1 MSGIKIIE
9 EKVINKLGI
18 KYNNA
23 LSKFDVEDT
32 SPDYFYIGKNE
43 IQSNILQYNLILD
56 YENWLVNKNVNSAYP
71 LIEISSLG
79 SIKEFSDNL
88 NFIRVC
94 TNEINYFRAVT
105 PNNAV
110 LILHSKNDH
119 YAI

>member
-1 MSGIKIIE
+1 MICQELKKLE

-32 SPDYFYIGKNE
+32 SPDYIYIGKNE
-43 IQSNILQYNLILD
+43 IQSNILHYNLILD

-79 SIKEFSDNL
+79 K
-88 NFIRVC
+88 
-94 TNEINYFRAVT
+94 Y
-105 PNNAV
+105 
-110 LILHSKNDH
+110 
-119 YAI
+119 